1 MKRNDNILTI
11 SVEQTNLVTGDRSPQ
26 RKEVLF
32 FADPLFLFFNFSLF
46 IFGTFNFAR
55 HLYPSLCKIKRVKF
69 PTLYWALCFLTVL
82 FSVNS
87 FGQISNPHSPSLH
100 HFQPQTINPQ
110 QTIPHTNGH
119 TSYYQQPTTPMG
131 GTSQD
136 IINQQNRQAMQ
147 MMGYQP
153 PVVPPSDP
161 ALAHQFI
168 LQQAQATGQS
178 KQQRQINVLTA
189 IVNEDKSKQQQI
201 NFTQTPE
208 YLAKT
213 ANYRTAFAEVIK
225 LYNSNETGSLK
236 KVIFIIENAYLD
248 NSLKYE
254 TYNKQ
259 ILAKVKLL
267 KTLMQKEGISNNND
281 LGKNYLIQKLYSEKI
296 IEYKDTIIYRVHKPF
311 LYDFDDFLGEKDWT
325 KMFVTKLLKTGK
337 GQCHSLPLLY
347 LILAEEIKAKAWL
360 ALAPE
365 HSYIKFADNT
375 GRNILN
381 FETTNG
387 NAVSYDWLME
397 SGYINSLAIKN
408 NTYLDTLG
416 KNQLYATLLSDL
428 VMGYTNKFGY
438 DEFVETMVDTIL
450 KIHPQSVQGLIFRA
464 DLLAL
469 LTKYEL
475 KKAGK
480 PPIEKIQQ
488 YPEANKYYTALMQH
502 YDFIDGLGYQQM
514 PKDKYA
520 AWLLSLND
528 EKHKQE
534 KQKLKSVII
543 GNAKTNN

>member
-11 SVEQTNLVTGDRSPQ
+11 SRTQTNLGIGDRSTY

-32 FADPLFLFFNFSLF
+32 FADLHFLFFNFSLPT
-46 IFGTFNFAR
+46 FGTFNFAR
-55 HLYPSLCKIKRVKF
+55 HSNPIASKIKRAKS
-69 PTLYWALCFLTVL
+69 PTLYRALCILTVL
-82 FSVNS
+82 FSVDS
-87 FGQISNPHSPSLH
+87 FGQISNPNSPSFY

-110 QTIPHTNGH
+110 QTIPQPNANI
-119 TSYYQQPTTPMG
+119 SYYQQPTTPMG

-178 KQQRQINVLTA
+178 KQQRQINELKA
-189 IVNEDKSKQQQI
+189 IVNEDKKQQQL

-213 ANYRTAFAEVIK
+213 ANYRKAFNDVMK
-225 LYNSNETGSLK
+225 LFNSNEVGALK

-248 NSLKYE
+248 NTLHYE

-259 ILAKVKLL
+259 ILAKTKLL
-267 KTLMQKEGISNNND
+267 KMLMQKEGIKSNNN
-281 LGKNYLIQKLYSEKI
+281 LGKNYLIQKFYSEKI
-296 IEYKDTIIYRVHKPF
+296 IEYKDTVISKVHKPF
-311 LYDFDDFLGEKDWT
+311 LYDFDDFLGEKDWS

-347 LILAEEIKAKAWL
+347 LILAEEIKTKAWL

-365 HSYIKFADNT
+365 HSYVKFADNT

-387 NAVSYDWLME
+387 NAVSNDWLME

-416 KNQLYATLLSDL
+416 KNGLYATLLSDL

-450 KIHPQSVQGLIFRA
+450 KIHPKSIQGLIFRA

-475 KKAGK
+475 KKAGN

-488 YPEANKYYTALMQH
+488 NPEANKYYTALMQH

-543 GNAKTNN
+543 GNVKTNN

>member
-1 MKRNDNILTI
+1 MKRNKNTLTF
-11 SVEQTNLVTGDRSPQ
+11 SGTKTNWRNDHDTTQ

-32 FADPLFLFFNFSLF
+32 FADPHFLFFNFSPLT
-46 IFGTFNFAR
+46 FGTFNFAR
-55 HLYPSLCKIKRVKF
+55 HSNPISSKIKRAKS
-69 PTLYWALCFLTVL
+69 PTLYWALCILTVL
-82 FSVNS
+82 FSVDS
-87 FGQISNPHSPSLH
+87 FGQISNPHSPSFH

-110 QTIPHTNGH
+110 QTIPQTNGNI
-119 TSYYQQPTTPMG
+119 SYYQQPTTPIG
-131 GTSQD
+131 GTSYD

-178 KQQRQINVLTA
+178 KQQRQINELKA
-189 IVNEDKSKQQQI
+189 IINEDKTQQQI

-213 ANYRTAFAEVIK
+213 ANYRTAFTEVMK
-225 LYNSNETGSLK
+225 LYNSNEIGSLK

-248 NSLKYE
+248 NTLKYE

-259 ILAKVKLL
+259 ILAKTKLL
-267 KTLMQKEGISNNND
+267 KMLMQKEGIKNSNN

-296 IEYKDTIIYRVHKPF
+296 IEYKDTVIYKVHQPF
-311 LYDFDDFLGEKDWT
+311 LYDFDDFLGENDWS
-325 KMFVTKLLKTGK
+325 KMFVSKLLKTGK

-365 HSYIKFADNT
+365 HSFIKFADNT

-387 NAVSYDWLME
+387 NAVTYDWLME

-428 VMGYTNKFGY
+428 VMGYTNKFAH

-450 KIHPQSVQGLIFRA
+450 KLHPKSVQGLIFRA

-488 YPEANKYYTALMQH
+488 YPEANQYYTALMQH

-528 EKHKQE
+528 EKHKLE